1 MAKLLGKGFR
11 EEGYAVDVVDT
22 GGDALAAATACEYDA
37 LLLDVALPDL
47 DGFEVCARLRRS
59 GRQVPVLMLTGR
71 DTVRDRIKGLD
82 VGADDYV
89 GKPFSFA
96 ELCARVRAL
105 IRRGGARDDVA
116 AMLEAGPL
124 RLDPLCRRVW
134 ADAAEI
140 DLSTTEFVLLE
151 LLMRNPGRVLS
162 RSRILDHVWGFRYPV
177 RSNVVDQYVRYLR
190 HKVGERPD
198 RDRAGRR
205 LPVSGPGVVNWP
217 IRLRLTVDMGADVHG
232 RRRRSAPCCSGAAS
246 RVGWRTTVTSTCGR
260 APSGWSRRPG
270 ATAPTACTPGRRP
283 GPTPSSN

>member
-1 MAKLLGKGFR
+1 MQIDALVRRREHRRSSAAFRRFSLTGPGVARRPVLRWGKVGDIVRLLVVEDSDAMAKLLGQGFR

-22 GGDALAAATACEYDA
+22 GADALAAATASEYDA
-37 LLLDVALPDL
+37 LVLDVVLPDL

-59 GRQVPVLMLTGR
+59 GRQVPVLMLTAR
-71 DTVRDRIKGLD
+71 DAVRDRVKGLD

-89 GKPFSFA
+89 CKPFSFA

-105 IRRGGARDDVA
+105 IRRGGPHEEA
-116 AMLEAGPL
+116 AAPLQTGPL

-134 ADAAEI
+134 AGSAEI

-190 HKVGERPD
+190 HKVGQDMIETVRGVGYRF
-198 RDRAGRR
+198 RD
-205 LPVSGPGVVNWP
+205 L
-217 IRLRLTVDMGADVHG
+217 
-232 RRRRSAPCCSGAAS
+232 AS
-246 RVGWRTTVTSTCGR
+246 
-260 APSGWSRRPG
+260 
-270 ATAPTACTPGRRP
+270 
-283 GPTPSSN
+283 